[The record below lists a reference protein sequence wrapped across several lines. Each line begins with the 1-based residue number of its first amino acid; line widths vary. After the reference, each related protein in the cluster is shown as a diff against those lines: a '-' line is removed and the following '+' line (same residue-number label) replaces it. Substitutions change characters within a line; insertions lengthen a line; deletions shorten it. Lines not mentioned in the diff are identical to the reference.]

1 MPVLFMLLWTCSSGC
16 HLGRVNR
23 AECTELL
30 DKYIG
35 MVIGADPALAN
46 LPPDQARAV
55 REMKAALKRAEK
67 SYAQVESQCE
77 AEVTR
82 AEYKCAMKAGN
93 ADEWEACIQ

>member
-1 MPVLFMLLWTCSSGC
+1 MPCTSGC
-16 HLGRVNR
+16 SLRRVTR
-23 AECTELL
+23 VECTELL
-30 DKYIG
+30 GRYID

-82 AEYKCAMKAGN
+82 AEYNCAMKAGN